1 MIYFLLRPNLF
12 SQNEVS
18 VPREFFKCFSFAHLT
33 WEVSKIRLLTA
44 MVTVQVPQ
52 KRMAMLG
59 DIANRNRLSQ
69 T

>member
-1 MIYFLLRPNLF
+1 
-12 SQNEVS
+12 
-18 VPREFFKCFSFAHLT
+18 
-33 WEVSKIRLLTA
+33 